1 MTKKHTN
8 HKRGFTLLELLVV
21 VLIIGIL
28 AAIALPQ
35 YKYAVLKSKYS
46 TLMNI
51 TRAVKEA
58 QERYYLVN
66 NQYAEQFSGLDIDIP
81 GGTLIEEFDLK
92 LTNGSFVTREALSF
106 DNGKMFI
113 VIDNAQTMGILFKND
128 DYYMEYDVKYNN
140 KNMWGGAP
148 AMCVAWQEAGSLGQK
163 LCSTKPGASNCTLL
177 SNIGR
182 YSCRWY

>member
-1 MTKKHTN
+1 MKKN
-8 HKRGFTLLELLVV
+8 KNYRQGFTLLELLVV

-28 AAIALPQ
+28 ASIALPQ
-35 YKYAVLKSKYS
+35 YKYAVLKSRYS

-58 QERYYLVN
+58 QERYYLVY
-66 NQYAEQFSGLDIDIP
+66 NQYSEKFSGLDLDVTV
-81 GGTLIEEFDLK
+81 GTLIEEFDLK
-92 LTNGSFVTREALSF
+92 LTNGNFVQREAISF

-113 VIDNAQTMGILFKND
+113 VIDNAQILGILFKND
-128 DYYMEYDVKYNN
+128 DYYMEYDVKYDN

-148 AMCVAWQEAGSLGQK
+148 AICVAWQEAGSLGQK
-163 LCSTKPGASNCTLL
+163 LCSTKPGASNCTSL